1 MSNTLCFFCKH
12 RFDEHSQEEI
22 DSCLDKFIGGKG

>member
-1 MSNTLCFFCKH
+1 MTDTCFFCKH

-22 DSCLDKFIGGKG
+22 DSCLEKFIGGKG